1 MKYHK
6 VRSAPMRDFPD
17 DTRLFNLSWTTGG
30 EDGTTMCYRVWFL
43 TTSGNKFRNIKVGD
57 VCPIRYKDVRSTYRL
72 GRVVET
78 KLGDDGLVRS
88 VRLQYKLPNEKTF
101 RYVDRAVQGIA
112 VIVPIEE
119 Q

>member
-1 MKYHK
+1 MQTLVDNWWRHWYYTVLPSLVPSYKW
-6 VRSAPMRDFPD
+6 RQ
-17 DTRLFNLSWTTGG
+17 
-30 EDGTTMCYRVWFL
+30 
-43 TTSGNKFRNIKVGD
+43 KFRNVKVGD
-57 VCPIRYKDVRSTYRL
+57 VCLIRYKDVRPTYRL

-78 KLGDDGLVRS
+78 KEGVDGLVRS
-88 VRLQYKLPNEKTF
+88 VRAQYKLPNEKTF